1 MVRFWSKIFS
11 VKISYKESLQVYK
24 KNDEL
29 RQQYTAWFNS
39 YFGAS
44 TPSNISYLLITLIN
58 AVTATTK

>member
-29 RQQYTAWFNS
+29 RQQYTA
-39 YFGAS
+39 
-44 TPSNISYLLITLIN
+44 
-58 AVTATTK
+58 